1 MAETR
6 LNLSLID
13 LLLFPVTIPV
23 KGFMLVVE
31 QLHSTV
37 YNELYDQ
44 RTLQRK
50 LLEVELEYELGNLE
64 FEEYERLRSQLVEC
78 LAEVAGQRGGASE

>member
-6 LNLSLID
+6 LNLSLTD

-31 QLHSTV
+31 QLHNTV

-64 FEEYERLRSQLVEC
+64 FEEYERLRSQLVER